1 MTSLGFDASFL
12 LLLGAGVLGAVL
24 RVVLSTT
31 QSTLSRET
39 LGDALVGGLTSYVG
53 LPALA
58 LVPVVKDVVAKLDSA
73 AEQGV
78 AVLAIGY
85 IASHVWTTVA
95 RQRVPRLLERVADR
109 FGGAAVVA
117 LMILAAAPA
126 QAQISSPG
134 GGSSGGG
141 TQYNEDAAHSSGDT
155 GTMALT
161 VRKDTAAAT
170 SGTDGD
176 YQPLITD
183 ANGRLHTK
191 EQGISAAAALAD
203 NTANPTV
210 GGIQAFI
217 MCWDGSTWD
226 RCLTGSTSD
235 TEDGTI
241 AGGQS
246 SVALTVGFRYE
257 WDGTDYNRP
266 AAHDEADTAGAPYK
280 IGARATTSISGGTM
294 VATADLTHLYAGIDG
309 VLITRPHSNL
319 EDRVSAVV
327 GVTDGSS
334 TSLVASQGAGLRFC
348 ATTLIVSN
356 SSATN
361 VTVDIRDGTA
371 GSVIATIPA
380 AANMGGAVVPL
391 ATPLCTSAAT
401 AMAMDPSAAAST
413 VTVTAIGFKTK
424 L

>member
-12 LLLGAGVLGAVL
+12 LLLGAGVVGALL
-24 RVVLSTT
+24 RVILST
-31 QSTLSRET
+31 QQCTLSRET

-58 LVPVVKDVVAKLDSA
+58 LVPVVKDVVAKLDSS

-95 RQRVPRLLERVADR
+95 RQRIPRLLEKAADR
-109 FGGAAVVA
+109 WSAPVIAV
-117 LMILAAAPA
+117 LILLAAGPVSA
-126 QAQISSPG
+126 QQSSPG
-134 GGSSGGG
+134 GGGSGGAV
-141 TQYNEDAAHSSGDT
+141 TQ
-155 GTMALT
+155 
-161 VRKDTAAAT
+161 
-170 SGTDGD
+170 SGTWTVQPGNTANTTPWIVTPHDGSAA
-176 YQPLITD
+176 IF
-183 ANGRLHTK
+183 K
-191 EQGISAAAALAD
+191 AAAALAD
-203 NTANPTV
+203 NTANPTI
-210 GGIQAFI
+210 GGVQAFI
-217 MCWDGSTWD
+217 MCWDGATWD

-280 IGARATTSISGGTM
+280 IGARATTSVSGATA
-294 VATADLTHLYAGIDG
+294 VATGDLTHLYAGIDG
-309 VLITRPHSNL
+309 VLVVRPHANL
-319 EDRVSAVV
+319 EDRVTATPV
-327 GVTDGSS
+327 GITDGSS
-334 TSLVASQGAGLRFC
+334 TSVIASQGASTRFC
-348 ATTLIVSN
+348 LTTLVVSN

-371 GSVIATIPA
+371 GAVLMTVPA
-380 AANMGGAVVPL
+380 AANMGGAVVTLPV
-391 ATPLCTSAAT
+391 PVCTSAAT
-401 AMAMDPSAAAST
+401 ALAADPSAAAST
-413 VTVTAIGFKTK
+413 VTVSAFGFKTK